1 MEPPKDEIPE
11 KAEDAKEAEV
21 PSDATEELP
30 KDTLPYVTSRDEL
43 SHCKTAQIA
52 QKKPVK
58 VLLKQ
63 GETYYYC
70 TCGKSKNQP
79 FCDGSHSEEG
89 CEYKPLKFTHE
100 GADEERYICGCKQN
114 KVESGVFCD
123 GTHKSLPEKVDW

>member
-1 MEPPKDEIPE
+1 MIEEAKPAEESSHDIQEDEVV
-11 KAEDAKEAEV
+11 AEEVKE
-21 PSDATEELP
+21 
-30 KDTLPYVTSRDEL
+30 TLPYVTSREEL
-43 SHCKTAQIA
+43 AHCKTAQIA

-58 VLLKQ
+58 VLLKK

-89 CEYKPLKFTHE
+89 CQYKPLKFTHE
-100 GADEERYICGCKQN
+100 GEDEERYICGCKQN

-123 GTHKSLPEKVDW
+123 GTHKQLPEKVDW